1 MRTPA
6 AESDR
11 PSCGEATRPAARHN
25 ALQDEPP
32 MRSRVHAIVFLPVL
46 LLFLMLSTP
55 VHAQENGV
63 KHPLTFAELT
73 YGDAIQAIV
82 ADGTGGF
89 WFGGSTCSTTLP
101 TTSNA
106 IQKSWSG
113 QLCDGGLLGR

>member
-1 MRTPA
+1 M
-6 AESDR
+6 
-11 PSCGEATRPAARHN
+11 
-25 ALQDEPP
+25 
-32 MRSRVHAIVFLPVL
+32 VFQPVVL
-46 LLFLMLSTP
+46 LVLLSTS
-55 VHAQENGV
+55 VYAQENGV

-89 WFGGSTCSTTLP
+89 WFGGYTCSVTLP

-113 QLCDGGLLGR
+113 QSCAAGLLGRMKSDGTLTYLSYFGGSGASKDAGVAPAK